1 MPHRSRP
8 SPNQPRLSP
17 PRPSEFVLL
26 RDAETLRHPV
36 LPLNRAD
43 LREIVNRILDV
54 AGLSGGLSDD
64 FSGAFGH
71 PRLELR
77 ISSDRGITD
86 LHQRHLG
93 GAGPT
98 NVLSFPAESASDSSP
113 NPNAV
118 SGSIV
123 ISTDAVI
130 REAFLYGQDPRDHFI
145 RLLTHA
151 LLHLADFHH
160 GEIMDDL
167 TEQVVEHLR
176 EAPDAKATF

>member
-1 MPHRSRP
+1 MSRA
-8 SPNQPRLSP
+8 
-17 PRPSEFVLL
+17 EL
-26 RDAETLRHPV
+26 RD
-36 LPLNRAD
+36 
-43 LREIVNRILDV
+43 IVTRVLDV
-54 AGLSGGLSDD
+54 AGLSRGLSKG
-64 FSGAFGH
+64 FSGAFNQ

-77 ISSDRGITD
+77 ITSDRRITD

-98 NVLSFPAESASDSSP
+98 NVLSFPAESASDSAS
-113 NPNAV
+113 NPNMV

-123 ISTDAVI
+123 ISADAVV

-151 LLHLADFHH
+151 LLHLAGFDH

-167 TEQVVEHLR
+167 TEHVVEHLR
-176 EAPDAKATF
+176 EAPDVFQP

>member
-1 MPHRSRP
+1 MNRA
-8 SPNQPRLSP
+8 
-17 PRPSEFVLL
+17 EL
-26 RDAETLRHPV
+26 RDILT
-36 LPLNRAD
+36 
-43 LREIVNRILDV
+43 RILDV
-54 AGLSGGLSDD
+54 AGLSGDPSEVFSD
-64 FSGAFGH
+64 AFGQ

-77 ISSDRGITD
+77 ITSDRGITD

-98 NVLSFPAESASDSSP
+98 NVLSFPTESASDFAP

-118 SGSIV
+118 NGSIV
-123 ISTDAVI
+123 ISADAVI

-151 LLHLADFHH
+151 LLHLADFDH

-176 EAPDAKATF
+176 EPTPDNREP